1 MHYTFRKPI
10 IKRGMLM
17 KWIKAL
23 GVLGCICLVFITG
36 CATCPETES
45 DSGFPTGTFV
55 SATDDGIRLRFRKD
69 GTGYRQWDAAEGWVD
84 YKNFIYA
91 VHGNLYTEM
100 THSGELKVPATYYWN
115 YDGEVLSFTR
125 WGKDPISTRRE
136 TYEDHTYV
144 RKPPESS

>member
-1 MHYTFRKPI
+1 MNV
-10 IKRGMLM
+10 L
-17 KWIKAL
+17 
-23 GVLGCICLVFITG
+23 LGCICLVFITG

-45 DSGFPTGTFV
+45 DSGFPIGTFV
-55 SATDDGIRLRFRKD
+55 STTDDDMRLRFRKD
-69 GTGYRQWDAAEGWVD
+69 GTGYSQWAPTGSLTNVTD
-84 YKNFIYA
+84 FIYA

-100 THSGELKVPATYYWN
+100 THTSHLKVPATYYWN

-144 RKPPESS
+144 KKE